1 MESGNV
7 TDEAAAGDDDAITP
21 ICELDPLNIA
31 NLPCYSWCLLVD
43 AFSFSFSLTLGH
55 TLCGCVVVSCIT
67 FWERV
72 GRNSLMEYPW

>member
-7 TDEAAAGDDDAITP
+7 TDKAAAGDDDAITP

-43 AFSFSFSLTLGH
+43 AFSLILAH
-55 TLCGCVVVSCIT
+55 TLCCFVHYMLLAGEEEGI
-67 FWERV
+67 
-72 GRNSLMEYPW
+72 Y